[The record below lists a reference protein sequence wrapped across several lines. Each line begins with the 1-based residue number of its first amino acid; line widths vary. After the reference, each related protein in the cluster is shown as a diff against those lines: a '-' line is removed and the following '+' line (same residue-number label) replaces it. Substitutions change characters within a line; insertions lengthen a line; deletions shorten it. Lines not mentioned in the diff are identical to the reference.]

1 MRGAVRK
8 TGQRPSGLLVL
19 STIPIIS
26 VAAQTLGLVPCLR
39 KVQLLDQL
47 SRRLA
52 TNFISLSHPED
63 QLSLGP
69 DRRKQEFAFNDVATP
84 C

>member
-1 MRGAVRK
+1 MPGDTPVFWK
-8 TGQRPSGLLVL
+8 GSVVGSPSE
-19 STIPIIS
+19 PP
-26 VAAQTLGLVPCLR
+26 A
-39 KVQLLDQL
+39 QL

-69 DRRKQEFAFNDVATP
+69 DRGKQEFAFNDVATP